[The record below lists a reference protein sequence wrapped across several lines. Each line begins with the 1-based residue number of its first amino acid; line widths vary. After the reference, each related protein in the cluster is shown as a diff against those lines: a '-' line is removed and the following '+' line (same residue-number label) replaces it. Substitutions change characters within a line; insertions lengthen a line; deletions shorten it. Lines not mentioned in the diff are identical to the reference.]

1 VGEPGQA
8 FREPSGQ
15 LARSGKSDLV
25 LVWDWPL
32 RLWHWALVLFVLVAW
47 FTPNTYD
54 GLHRF
59 AGYVVI
65 GLLVFRL
72 GWGFLGTRH
81 SRFRT
86 LRARLRAAPAYL
98 WDLRHG
104 IFGRY
109 LGLNPAGAAMMVAL
123 LLLLTISTITGA
135 MQVTVRFFGVW
146 WVEDTHAYSSDAV
159 MILILLHVM
168 GAVVMSVLQR
178 ENLIG
183 AMFTGRKLRRKG
195 E

>member
-1 VGEPGQA
+1 VGDSGQV
-8 FREPSGQ
+8 FREPSGA
-15 LARSGKSDLV
+15 LARSGKPELL

-32 RLWHWALVLFVLVAW
+32 RLWHWALVLFVVVAW

-54 GLHRF
+54 SLHRF

-86 LRARLRAAPAYL
+86 LRARLRALPAYL
-98 WDLRHG
+98 WGLRRANA
-104 IFGRY
+104 GRY
-109 LGLNPAGAAMMVAL
+109 MGLNPAGAAMMVAL
-123 LLLLTISTITGA
+123 LLLLAISAITGA

-159 MILILLHVM
+159 MILVVLHVI
-168 GAVVMSVLQR
+168 GAIVMSVLQR
-178 ENLIG
+178 ENLIK
-183 AMFTGRKLRRKG
+183 AMFTGRKLRRTG